1 MCPRY
6 RTWKDAK
13 ASIRRVLWF
22 GAAIAAG
29 VASWSSDGLA
39 KVIGFEVAK
48 IESPAFGGRSF
59 GSVGSY
65 DRILARAVIAVDPL
79 DRHNTVIVDLSLAPR
94 NAQGLVEATSE
105 VEILRPTDP
114 AKSSDK
120 LFFEVLNRGRKLGL
134 ALFNNGP
141 GKDDLADPAN
151 IGNGFLME
159 RGYTVVWAGW
169 QPDAPLGEGRVSLSV
184 PTIPN
189 ITGPS
194 VEEFVFDNTT
204 NPVAATLTYPAADV
218 DPGKAT
224 LTIREKEAD
233 ARQKPADL
241 GFTFETPTKI
251 SISRPAGFDAGAI
264 YEFVYTAKDAK
275 PIGLAFAVPRDIVSF
290 LRHEKTDAQMRPNPL
305 ADRHFAK
312 AIGFGASQSGRY
324 LRDYLYLGFNEDEAD
339 RIVFEG
345 LMPHIAG
352 AKTSFINYRFG
363 QPGRFAQQH
372 AEHSYPG
379 DQFPFTYPVL
389 SDPVTGRTDG
399 ILAHCLQ
406 ARNCPKVMQTD
417 TELEV
422 YQSQASLVVTDTK
435 GDALDLPAN
444 VRTYLIAN
452 TPHFALPGAKA
463 GRTPACQYETNPLHA
478 GAPMRAL
485 LVAMDAWL
493 EGTEPPASRY
503 PSRKDGTFVAP
514 EPDIVG
520 IPGISGFNYTGVINK
535 VAALDDSTVPPK
547 IGASY
552 PVYVGRTD
560 GDGHTVAG
568 IRMPALEAPIATYF
582 GFNYR
587 KAGYAEGEL
596 CNTIGTTLPF
606 AKTKAERLTAGDPRP
621 SIEERYPNPG
631 DYISAVEASA
641 RKLVQDGLLLDEDA
655 KRIIERAA
663 QEM

>member
-1 MCPRY
+1 M
-6 RTWKDAK
+6 A
-13 ASIRRVLWF
+13 ASAF
-22 GAAIAAG
+22 GG
-29 VASWSSDGLA
+29 VAALPSDAPA
-39 KVIGFEVAK
+39 KVVGFEVVK
-48 IESPAFGGRSF
+48 VESPAFAGRSF
-59 GSVGSY
+59 GSVGFY
-65 DRILARAVIAVDPL
+65 DRILARAMIAVDPL
-79 DRHNTVIVDLSLAPR
+79 DRHDASIVDISLAPR

-105 VEILRPTDP
+105 VEILRPTD
-114 AKSSDK
+114 STRGSDK
-120 LFFEVLNRGRKLGL
+120 LFFEVVNRGRRVGL
-134 ALFNNGP
+134 ILFNDGP

-169 QPDAPLGEGRVSLSV
+169 QPDAPPGEGRLSLSV
-184 PTIPN
+184 PTIPSV
-189 ITGPS
+189 TGPS

-204 NPVAATLTYPAADV
+204 NPVAATLTYPAADI

-233 ARQKPADL
+233 ERQAPTDL
-241 GFTFETPTKI
+241 KFTFETPTKI
-251 SISRPAGFDAGAI
+251 SISRPTGFDAGAI
-264 YEFVYTAKDAK
+264 YECLYTAKDAK
-275 PIGLAFAVPRDIVSF
+275 PMGLAFAAPRDIVSF
-290 LRHEKTDAQMRPNPL
+290 LRYEKADAQMRPNPL

-312 AIGFGASQSGRY
+312 AIGFGLSQSGRY
-324 LRDYLYLGFNEDEAD
+324 LRDFLYLGFNEDEAG
-339 RIVFEG
+339 RVVFEG

-399 ILAHCLQ
+399 ILARCLE

-435 GDALDLPAN
+435 GDPLDLPEN

-452 TPHFALPGAKA
+452 TPHFALSGAKP
-463 GRTPACQYETNPLHA
+463 GRAPACQYETNPLHA

-493 EGTEPPASRY
+493 DGTEPPASRY
-503 PSRKDGTFVAP
+503 PSRRSGTFVP
-514 EPDIVG
+514 PQPDIVG
-520 IPGISGFNYTGVINK
+520 IPGIPGFKYTGVINK
-535 VAALDDSTVPPK
+535 VAALDHSTIPPK
-547 IGASY
+547 IGAAY

-568 IRMPALEAPIATYF
+568 IRMPVLEAPTATYF

-596 CNTIGTTLPF
+596 CNLAGTTLPF
-606 AKTKAERLTAGDPRP
+606 AKTKAERLASGDPRP
-621 SIEERYPNPG
+621 SLEERYPTPH
-631 DYISAVEASA
+631 DYTAAIATSA
-641 RKLVQDGLLLDEDA
+641 RKLVQERFLLEEDA
-655 KRIIERAA
+655 RRIVERAGRD
-663 QEM
+663 M